1 MITNPVIIVGIN
13 YFDMENYN
21 QEKYKRA
28 KKKVEQIKGFYTHLT
43 VYIIINLIIF
53 VRGNIMV
60 FLKSDVENKNLLD
73 WIDWNIFFT
82 PVLWGIG
89 LFFHGL
95 FVFQNRFKVLK
106 NWEDR
111 KMKEFLEKEEE
122 DLHYNNKWK

>member
-1 MITNPVIIVGIN
+1 MITNPLIIVGTN

-21 QEKYKRA
+21 QEKYIRA
-28 KKKVEQIKGFYTHLT
+28 KNKVKQIKRFYTHLT

-53 VRGNIMV
+53 IRGNIEI
-60 FLKSDVENKNLLD
+60 FLENDVENKNLLD
-73 WIDWNIFFT
+73 WIDWNIFYT

-95 FVFQNRFKVLK
+95 FVFQNRFKGLK

-122 DLHYNNKWK
+122 DLQYNNKWK

>member
-1 MITNPVIIVGIN
+1 MITNPLIIVGTN

-21 QEKYKRA
+21 QEKYIRA
-28 KKKVEQIKGFYTHLT
+28 KKKVKQIKRFYTHLT

-53 VRGNIMV
+53 IKGNIEI
-60 FLKSDVENKNLLD
+60 FLENDVENKNLLD
-73 WIDWNIFFT
+73 WIDWNIFYT

-95 FVFQNRFKVLK
+95 FVFQNRFKGLK

-122 DLHYNNKWK
+122 DLQYNNKWK

>member
-1 MITNPVIIVGIN
+1 
-13 YFDMENYN
+13 MENYN
-21 QEKYKRA
+21 QEKYIRA
-28 KKKVEQIKGFYTHLT
+28 KNKVKQIKRFYIHLT

-53 VRGNIMV
+53 IRGNIEI
-60 FLKSDVENKNLLD
+60 FLENDVENKNLLD
-73 WIDWNIFFT
+73 WIDWNIFYT

-95 FVFQNRFKVLK
+95 FVFQNRFKGLK

-122 DLHYNNKWK
+122 DLQYNNKWK

>member
-1 MITNPVIIVGIN
+1 MITNPLIIVGTN

-21 QEKYKRA
+21 QEKYIRA
-28 KKKVEQIKGFYTHLT
+28 KNKVKQIKRFYTHLT

-53 VRGNIMV
+53 IRGNIEI
-60 FLKSDVENKNLLD
+60 FLENDVENKNLLD
-73 WIDWNIFFT
+73 WIDWNIFYT

-89 LFFHGL
+89 LFFHGM
-95 FVFQNRFKVLK
+95 FVFQNRFKGLK

-122 DLHYNNKWK
+122 DLQYNNKWK

>member
-1 MITNPVIIVGIN
+1 MITNPLIIVGTN

-21 QEKYKRA
+21 QEKYIRA
-28 KKKVEQIKGFYTHLT
+28 KKKVKQIKRFYTHLT

-53 VRGNIMV
+53 IRGNIEI
-60 FLKSDVENKNLLD
+60 FLENDVENKNLLD
-73 WIDWNIFFT
+73 WIDWNIFYT

-95 FVFQNRFKVLK
+95 FVFQNRFKGLK

-122 DLHYNNKWK
+122 DLQYNNKWK